1 MRGWRVT
8 IAAGAVALAVSA
20 CGGAATQTAGAPHGA
35 FPIAITQAS
44 FPAHQRLAQ
53 ASELVIAVRNA
64 GRRPIPDIAV
74 TLVNPR
80 YGTAAQ
86 ALGRLIAPDRQGRPI
101 LASRSRP
108 VWVIDRE
115 PGPCEQGCSSGG
127 PGGAASTYSDTW
139 TLGSLAP
146 GATARFDWHVTAV
159 KAGSYTVVYE
169 VAADPDGKRA
179 RVVGAR
185 AGSVAGRFRVEIS
198 SRSGVPY
205 VTPSGRVMYEG

>member
-1 MRGWRVT
+1 VRGWRVT

-146 GATARFDWHVTAV
+146 GATARFDWLPRGDIEPVRSAVRDPVGPGHVR
-159 KAGSYTVVYE
+159 GLS
-169 VAADPDGKRA
+169 
-179 RVVGAR
+179 
-185 AGSVAGRFRVEIS
+185 GSVKYREQSLAVWRTPVAMDW
-198 SRSGVPY
+198 
-205 VTPSGRVMYEG
+205 PSG

>member
-1 MRGWRVT
+1 VRGWRVT

-20 CGGAATQTAGAPHGA
+20 CGGAATQSAGEPHGA
-35 FPIAITQAS
+35 FRIVITQAS

-53 ASELVIAVRNA
+53 PSELVIAVRNA
-64 GRRPIPDIAV
+64 GRRAIPDIAV

-86 ALGRLIAPDRQGRPI
+86 ALGRLIAPNRQGRPI

-115 PGPCEQGCSSGG
+115 PGPCEEGCGSGG
-127 PGGAASTYSDTW
+127 PGGAAGSYSNTW

-146 GATARFDWHVTAV
+146 GDTARFDWHVTAV
-159 KAGSYTVVYE
+159 QAGSYTVVYE
-169 VAADPDGKRA
+169 VAADPNGGRA
-179 RVVGAR
+179 RAVGAGG
-185 AGSVAGRFRVEIS
+185 GSLAGRFRVEIS
-198 SRSGVPY
+198 SGPPVPY
-205 VTPSGRVMYEG
+205 VTPSGRVKYRG